1 VSGSG
6 SASNLQIP
14 IFGICPSG
22 RNRLSSAKNKIPRF
36 WSKPEAICGMIGDV
50 MPAASVF
57 LPLIADFVVY
67 LGLLIRPRKAIAAEN
82 LFWHWKLK
90 PGRPPIP
97 AELRRL
103 IREISRDN
111 SLWGEE

>member
-36 WSKPEAICGMIGDV
+36 W
-50 MPAASVF
+50 
-57 LPLIADFVVY
+57 
-67 LGLLIRPRKAIAAEN
+67 
-82 LFWHWKLK
+82 
-90 PGRPPIP
+90 PPIP

-103 IREISRDN
+103 IREISRDT